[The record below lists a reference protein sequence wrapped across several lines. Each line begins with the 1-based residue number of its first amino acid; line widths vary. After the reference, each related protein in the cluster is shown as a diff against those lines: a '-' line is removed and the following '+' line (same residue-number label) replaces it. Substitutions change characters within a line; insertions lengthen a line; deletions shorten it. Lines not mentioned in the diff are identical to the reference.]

1 MKTILQI
8 ICLLFSIS
16 SIAQNLLFVN
26 FESSESINSDF
37 HLYTNDSLIYKYC
50 ESQNKEDNQLNNLEI
65 GEYKIL
71 FNSINGIDSL
81 NVSFSANKDFQ
92 IIELFTERIDFEKVK
107 KTESVIEGLK
117 NDEKLTLLYSNINCY
132 TPKEL
137 KLTIVKKNGIY
148 YELKNNKQ
156 KRIKNRV
163 LTFLIN
169 YEKIIRTGRFEN
181 DLHPELVT
189 ISTASINYELV
200 KNNNTIYCRRISSNW
215 KGIYEIENYLW

>member
-26 FESSESINSDF
+26 FEPSESINSDF
-37 HLYTNDSLIYKYC
+37 HLYRNDSLIYKYC
-50 ESQNKEDNQLNNLEI
+50 DSQNKEDNQLNNLEI

-81 NVSFSANKDFQ
+81 NVSFSSNKDFQ
-92 IIELFTERIDFEKVK
+92 IIELFTERIDFEKIR

-132 TPKEL
+132 APKEL
-137 KLTIVKKNGIY
+137 KLTIVKKNGVY
-148 YELKNNKQ
+148 YELKNCKQ
-156 KRIKNRV
+156 KRIKNKK
-163 LTFLIN
+163 LSFLIN

-200 KNNNTIYCRRISSNW
+200 KNNNTIYCRRISSGW
-215 KGIYEIENYLW
+215 EDIFKIENYLR